1 MGTTITL
8 IALYYV
14 FSTLFAIGWLKLDKA
29 SAQTIIVALLLGWAI
44 MPLSVGAYIRD
55 SLE

>member
-14 FSTLFAIGWLKLDKA
+14 FSTLFAIGWFELRKA
-29 SAQTIIVALLLGWAI
+29 PAQTIIVALLLGWAI
-44 MPLSVGAYIRD
+44 MPLSLGAYIRD
-55 SLE
+55 TLE